1 MAGPSTLYLTKVSS
15 QGHDQRQ
22 NPQCSFTESNDKKSP
37 ASLAEAE
44 ALFLNNWLRDFFR
57 RWACLEVLLG
67 VAIPTQAQLD
77 NGAFIGPASGKAPH
91 FLPLPGAG
99 KGSPKD
105 PNSPDSMAGQLRLSV
120 HAFTFSKDNEYF
132 NKTADCYTLFS
143 TQLNPQ
149 QMAFHAQLRARQPSG
164 KPGVI
169 AVMRRRLLVCFSLW
183 KNDRPYDPHYH
194 PAQVAEKEV
203 APAA

>member
-1 MAGPSTLYLTKVSS
+1 MIIIILKRCIVSRFFRS
-15 QGHDQRQ
+15 HLGLEE
-22 NPQCSFTESNDKKSP
+22 PF
-37 ASLAEAE
+37 SLGSRGC
-44 ALFLNNWLRDFFR
+44 LRDFFR
-57 RWACLEVLLG
+57 RWACLGVLLG
-67 VAIPTQAQLD
+67 VAIPTQAQLG
-77 NGAFIGPASGKAPH
+77 NGAFIGLALGKTPH

-99 KGSPKD
+99 KGSPTD

-120 HAFTFSKDNEYF
+120 HAFTFFKDNEYF
-132 NKTADCYTLFS
+132 NKTADGYTLFG

-149 QMAFHAQLRARQPSG
+149 QMAFHARLCARQPSG

-169 AVMRRRLLVCFSLW
+169 AVMHKLLLVCFSLW

-194 PAQVAEKEV
+194 PARVAEKEV